1 MLSSHKSKRGSSLFD
16 RLSWATAE
24 RIDLINNIEMP
35 LRYYYSWISRVLI
48 DLFIKIINFV
58 LFKI

>member
-1 MLSSHKSKRGSSLFD
+1 MFD